1 MVVKYK
7 GKKIEFDE
15 VVDVFD
21 THGPYTSDVE
31 VHGFDN
37 NGIEYSA
44 IGVEDCDEIV
54 EIDKDTIEVL
64 D

>member
-1 MVVKYK
+1 MIIEFK

-31 VHGFDN
+31 VHGSDES
-37 NGIEYSA
+37 GIEYSA